1 MQVEWEEYWWEAS
14 DWAGMKEMGA
24 EKSGCSAQGAAWRET
39 WKEALTFDHATGEP
53 VVDRTAHKW
62 AHDEKVWH
70 GVICLWEACSEQL
83 SGRMTRRCGM
93 ACSCMWEACS
103 KRCKPACLSF
113 RCMP

>member
-1 MQVEWEEYWWEAS
+1 METNGCLLPRPSIGHGQGSRSALCVQVEWEEYWWEAS

-62 AHDEKVWH
+62 AHDEKVRH
-70 GVICLWEACSEQL
+70 GLLWFA
-83 SGRMTRRCGM
+83 GGM
-93 ACSCMWEACS
+93 QREVS
-103 KRCKPACLSF
+103 ACLSLI
-113 RCMP
+113 

>member
-62 AHDEKVWH
+62 AHDEKVRH
-70 GVICLWEACSEQL
+70 GLLLWGVGEACSDKCWPAYL
-83 SGRMTRRCGM
+83 TSRRMPWAALRRPWDTSG
-93 ACSCMWEACS
+93 
-103 KRCKPACLSF
+103 
-113 RCMP
+113 